1 MIFRH
6 NDVKHLE
13 ELLSSVDISTP
24 KLIAFESVYSM
35 CGSIGKIKEI
45 CDLAQKYNALT
56 FLDEVHAIGMY
67 GQRGAGVAELLGQM
81 HRIDIISG
89 TLGKAYGVVGGYVA
103 GSSRFVDMI
112 RSYAPGFI
120 FTTSLPPVNVAAAL
134 AAVKHLKVSCL
145 ERNAQRT
152 NAVEL
157 KRRLALE
164 GIPVVSNPSHI
175 VPIMVGDAGLCK
187 KASDDLL
194 YEHNIYVQAINYPTV
209 PRSTERLR
217 VTPGPFHNPE
227 MMDHFVQSVKA
238 VWKKHNLNFV
248 TPKYPVYHAGWCK
261 GDSTCLNKPDI
272 EYPELEL

>member
-1 MIFRH
+1 MA
-6 NDVKHLE
+6 
-13 ELLSSVDISTP
+13 P

-45 CDLAQKYNALT
+45 CDLAEKYNALT

-67 GQRGAGVAELLGQM
+67 GERGAGVAEQIGQM

-103 GSSRFVDMI
+103 GSERFIDMI

-134 AAVKHLKVSCL
+134 AAVRYLKISQT
-145 ERNAQRT
+145 ERNGQKA

-157 KRRLALE
+157 KRRLSNK
-164 GIPVVSNPSHI
+164 GIPVLNNPSHI
-175 VPIMVGDAGLCK
+175 VPIMVGNAALCK
-187 KASDDLL
+187 QASDDLL

-209 PRSTERLR
+209 ARNSERLR
-217 VTPGPFHNPE
+217 VTPGPFHSE
-227 MMDHFVQSVKA
+227 KLMDHFVDSVVA
-238 VWKKHNLNFV
+238 VWKKNKLPFV
-248 TPKYPVYHAGWCK
+248 PKYPVLHSGWCK
-261 GDSTCLNKPDI
+261 DTKACSVKPDI
-272 EYPELEL
+272 QYPELAEL